1 MITHAKSRRYH
12 RATKPPYT
20 YVSLI
25 ALAIKS
31 SKDKRMPL
39 NEIVER
45 IGQMFPLV
53 HSGHTGW
60 RDSIRHTLSKYECF
74 EVDHDFIG
82 DPFMA
87 VHRRGNFCNLYLP
100 SRK

>member
-1 MITHAKSRRYH
+1 
-12 RATKPPYT
+12 
-20 YVSLI
+20 
-25 ALAIKS
+25 
-31 SKDKRMPL
+31 MPL

-74 EVDHDFIG
+74 EVDHDFVG
-82 DPFMA
+82 DPVMA
-87 VHRRGNFCNLYLP
+87 VHRRGNVAKVSCLSLIVLRVANNFDKMNHGF
-100 SRK
+100 SQ